1 MKKLL
6 SIVVAFASTFV
17 FAQQT
22 TVNDSIS
29 LNEVVVTAGRST
41 VDLAATR
48 LTPIAVTVVSQ
59 QEIESK
65 IDQEDLV
72 SVMQNMPGVYVQDQ
86 MGGFGDS
93 DVFLRGFNQSN
104 TAFLLNGQPMN
115 GAEDGNM
122 YWSNWSGLGDVTQ
135 AIEVQRGLGASKL
148 AINSVGGTVNFVMKA
163 TQMRK
168 SKSYSIIRGSDDYV
182 RATHSLNTGLMEDG
196 TAFSGSISYWQ
207 GDGYANGTM
216 GRGQTYFFS
225 YGKKFSD
232 KLSMNALLTGAPQ
245 WHDQAYSESLST
257 FLKYGIRYNDNYGY
271 DADGRYISEVRNN
284 YHKPIFNLTFDYQ
297 IDDISS
303 LSAVFYGSYGR
314 GGGTGD
320 RGTRIRTEDGLID
333 FAAIRARNVDLIF
346 GDNRSSDPEER
357 GYVIRNSINA
367 HQWFGAVV
375 NYETKLNDNISLDLG
390 LDARTYYGK
399 HLRVVTDML
408 GLQGFIGR
416 SNARQDT
423 PMITN
428 SEVYPVTVW
437 SQTFYNFN
445 KAQKINRNNHENINY
460 AGLYGQIEYASDSF
474 TAFFQGSYSGQSY
487 VRFEDWN
494 ETLENRTSETLT
506 KNGFNVKG
514 GFSLNISDNSKVF
527 VNAGL
532 YERQPFLDNVFLNY
546 SNVLNPNAA
555 NEKITGFEAGYRYAS
570 DNFTLDLDLYSTNW
584 ADRVRTSRADDFGND
599 QQYTSVA
606 SGLEQ
611 LHTGIEVYSTLRAS
625 NSLRFRS
632 YLSLGNWEYVGSVQS
647 AIRDEDNVIVKDN
660 GSVDVDGGKVGGGA
674 QTQFGLGAI
683 VNFSNITFLD
693 VDYRYNDDLYATG
706 RERKENLQLPS
717 YGLVDFGLTHKFRIA
732 ESKSLSMRIN
742 VRNAFNTEYISFLT
756 SANTGGT
763 DTYKGIDTSNTG
775 RFGKGRTMSVGLKYN
790 F

>member
-1 MKKLL
+1 MKKTL
-6 SIVVAFASTFV
+6 SIIVALASTFV
-17 FAQQT
+17 FAQQK

-48 LTPIAVTVVSQ
+48 LTPVAVTVVSQ

-93 DVFLRGFNQSN
+93 DIFLRGFNQSN

-115 GAEDGNM
+115 AAEDGKM
-122 YWSNWSGLGDVTQ
+122 FWSNWSGLGDVTQ
-135 AIEVQRGLGASKL
+135 SIEVQRGLGASKL

-168 SKSYSIIRGSDDYV
+168 SKSYSIITGSDDYV
-182 RATHSLNTGLMEDG
+182 RATHSFNTGLMEDG

-207 GDGYANGTM
+207 GDGYANGTL

-245 WHDQAYSESLST
+245 WHDQASSEPLSS
-257 FLKYGIRYNDNYGY
+257 FLDYGIRYNDNYGY
-271 DADGRYISEVRNN
+271 DADGRYISETRNN

-303 LSAVFYGSYGR
+303 LSTVFYGSYGR

-320 RGTRIRTEDGLID
+320 RGNAIRTEDGLYD
-333 FAAIRARNVDLIF
+333 FAAIRARNVDIII
-346 GDNRSSDPEER
+346 GDRNEEDPYDR
-357 GYVIRNSINA
+357 GFILRNSINA
-367 HQWFGAVV
+367 HQWFGAVI

-390 LDARTYYGK
+390 VDARTYYGK
-399 HLRVVTDML
+399 HLRVVTDLM
-408 GLQGFIGR
+408 GLTAWVG
-416 SNARQDT
+416 SDNVRQER
-423 PMITN
+423 PMITS

-437 SQTFYNFN
+437 SQTFYNFD

-460 AGLYGQIEYASDSF
+460 AGLYGQIEYANDSF

-494 ETLENRTSETLT
+494 ETVENRQSETLT

-514 GFSLNISDNSKVF
+514 GFSINLSDNSKVF

-532 YERQPFLDNVFLNY
+532 YERQPFLDNVFLNF
-546 SNVLNPNAA
+546 SNTLNPNAS
-555 NEKITGFEAGYRYAS
+555 NEKITSFEAGYRYAS

-584 ADRVRTSRADDFGND
+584 ADRVRTSRADSFGDD
-599 QQYTSVA
+599 QQYTNVS

-611 LHTGIEVYSTLRAS
+611 LHTGVEVYSTFKVS

-632 YLSLGNWEYVGSVQS
+632 YLSLGDWEYVGSVLT
-647 AIRDEDNVIVKDN
+647 AIRDEDNNIVQND

-683 VNFSNITFLD
+683 VNFSYNTFLD
-693 VDYRYNDDLYATG
+693 FDYRYNDDLYATG
-706 RERKENLQLPS
+706 RERKENLKLPS
-717 YGLVDFGLTHKFRIA
+717 YGLVDLGFTHKFRIA

-742 VRNAFNTEYISFLT
+742 LRNAFNEEYISFLT

-763 DTYKGIDTSNTG
+763 DTYNGIDTSNRG

>member
-6 SIVVAFASTFV
+6 SIVVAFASTLV

-22 TVNDSIS
+22 SVNDSIS
-29 LNEVVVTAGRST
+29 LNEVVVIAGRST

-93 DVFLRGFNQSN
+93 DIFLRGFNQSN

-182 RATHSLNTGLMEDG
+182 RATHSFNTGLMEDG

-225 YGKKFSD
+225 YGKKLSD

-245 WHDQAYSESLST
+245 WHDQAFSESLSK
-257 FLKYGIRYNDNYGY
+257 FIKYGDRYNDNYGY
-271 DADGRYISEVRNN
+271 DADGRYISAVRNN

-320 RGTRIRTEDGLID
+320 RGNAIRTEEGLYD
-333 FAAIRARNVDLIF
+333 FAAIRARNVDIII
-346 GDNRSSDPEER
+346 GDRNADDSYDR
-357 GYVIRNSINA
+357 GFILRNSINA

-375 NYETKLNDNISLDLG
+375 NYETKLNDNLSLDLG
-390 LDARTYYGK
+390 VDARTYYGK
-399 HLRVVTDML
+399 HLRVVTDLM
-408 GLQGFIGR
+408 GLTAWVGSDNI
-416 SNARQDT
+416 RQER
-423 PMITN
+423 PMITS

-437 SQTFYNFN
+437 SQTFYNFD

-460 AGLYGQIEYASDSF
+460 AGLYGQIEYANDSF

-494 ETLENRTSETLT
+494 ETLENRVSETLT
-506 KNGFNVKG
+506 KDGFNIKG
-514 GFSLNISDNSKVF
+514 GFSFNLSDKSKVF

-532 YERQPFLDNVFLNY
+532 YERQPFLDNVFLNF
-546 SNVLNPNAA
+546 SNILNPNAS
-555 NEKITGFEAGYRYAS
+555 NEKITSFEAGYRYAS

-584 ADRVRTSRADDFGND
+584 ADRVRTSTSNFAND
-599 QQYTSVA
+599 QQYTSVS

-611 LHTGIEVYSTLRAS
+611 LHTGVEVYSTFKAS

-632 YLSLGNWEYVGSVQS
+632 YLSLGNWEYVGSVLS
-647 AIRDEDNVIVKDN
+647 AIRDEDNNIVQNN

-683 VNFSNITFLD
+683 LNFTNNTFLD
-693 VDYRYNDDLYATG
+693 IDYRYNDDLYATG
-706 RERKENLQLPS
+706 SERKENLKLPS
-717 YGLVDFGLTHKFRIA
+717 YGLVDLGFTQNFRIA
-732 ESKSLSMRIN
+732 NSKSLSVRIN
-742 VRNAFNTEYISFLT
+742 VRNAFNEEYISFLT

-763 DTYKGIDTSNTG
+763 DTYNGIDTSNFG
-775 RFGKGRTMSVGLKYN
+775 RFGKGRTMSIGLKYD

>member
-1 MKKLL
+1 MKNLL

-29 LNEVVVTAGRST
+29 LNEVVVTSGRST
-41 VDLAATR
+41 VDLASTR
-48 LTPIAVTVVSQ
+48 LTPVAVTVVSQ

-72 SVMQNMPGVYVQDQ
+72 SVMQNMPGVYVQGQ

-93 DVFLRGFNQSN
+93 EIFLRGFNQSN

-115 GAEDGNM
+115 AAEDGKM

-182 RATHSLNTGLMEDG
+182 RATHSFNTGLMEDG

-245 WHDQAYSESLST
+245 WHDRASSESLSR
-257 FLKYGIRYNDNYGY
+257 FIQYGNRYNDNYGY
-271 DADGRYISEVRNN
+271 DADGRYISEDRNN

-320 RGTRIRTEDGLID
+320 RGNAIRTEEGLYD
-333 FAAIRARNVDLIF
+333 FAAIRARNADIII
-346 GDNRSSDPEER
+346 GDRNAEDPYDR
-357 GYVIRNSINA
+357 GFILRNSINA
-367 HQWFGAVV
+367 HQWFGAVI

-390 LDARTYYGK
+390 VDARTYYGK
-399 HLRVVTDML
+399 HLRVVTDLM
-408 GLQGFIGR
+408 GLTAWVG
-416 SNARQDT
+416 SDNVRQER
-423 PMITN
+423 PMITQ
-428 SEVYPVTVW
+428 SDLYPVTVW
-437 SQTFYNFN
+437 SQTFYNFD

-460 AGLYGQIEYASDSF
+460 AGLYGQIEYANDSF

-506 KNGFNVKG
+506 KDGFNIKG
-514 GFSLNISDNSKVF
+514 GFSVNLSDKSKVF

-532 YERQPFLDNVFLNY
+532 YSRQPFLDNVFLNF
-546 SNVLNPNAA
+546 SNVLNPNAS
-555 NEKITGFEAGYRYAS
+555 NEKITSFEAGYRYAS
-570 DNFTLDLDLYSTNW
+570 NNFTLDLDLYSTNW
-584 ADRVRTSRADDFGND
+584 ADRVRTSTSNFAND

-611 LHTGIEVYSTLRAS
+611 LHTGFEVYSTFKAS

-647 AIRDEDNVIVKDN
+647 AIRDEDNIIVQDN

-683 VNFSNITFLD
+683 FNFTNNTFLD
-693 VDYRYNDDLYATG
+693 IDYRYNDDLYATG
-706 RERKENLQLPS
+706 RERKENLKLPS
-717 YGLVDFGLTHKFRIA
+717 YGLVDLGFTQNFRIA
-732 ESKSLSMRIN
+732 DSKSLTVRIN
-742 VRNAFNTEYISFLT
+742 VRNAFNEEYISFLT

-763 DTYKGIDTSNTG
+763 DTYNGIDTSNFG

>member
-6 SIVVAFASTFV
+6 SIVVALASTLV

-22 TVNDSIS
+22 SVNDSIS

-41 VDLAATR
+41 VDLATTR
-48 LTPIAVTVVSQ
+48 LTPVCCNCCVSTA
-59 QEIESK
+59 EIESK

-93 DVFLRGFNQSN
+93 EIFLRGFNQSN

-115 GAEDGNM
+115 GAEDGKM

-182 RATHSLNTGLMEDG
+182 RATHSFNTGLMEDG

-245 WHDQAYSESLST
+245 WHDKASSESLSR
-257 FLKYGIRYNDNYGY
+257 FIQYGNRYNDNYGY
-271 DADGRYISEVRNN
+271 DADGRYISEDRNN

-320 RGTRIRTEDGLID
+320 RGNAIRTEEGLYD
-333 FAAIRARNVDLIF
+333 FAAIRARNADIII
-346 GDNRSSDPEER
+346 GDRNAEDPYDR
-357 GYVIRNSINA
+357 GFILRNSINA
-367 HQWFGAVV
+367 HQWFGTVV

-390 LDARTYYGK
+390 VDARTYYGK
-399 HLRVVTDML
+399 HLRVVTDLM
-408 GLQGFIGR
+408 GLTAWVG
-416 SNARQDT
+416 SDNVRQER
-423 PMITN
+423 PMITH
-428 SEVYPVTVW
+428 SDLYPVTVW
-437 SQTFYNFN
+437 SQTFYNFD
-445 KAQKINRNNHENINY
+445 KAQKIDRNNHENINY
-460 AGLYGQIEYASDSF
+460 AGLYGQIEYANDSF

-487 VRFEDWN
+487 VRFEDWD
-494 ETLENRTSETLT
+494 ETLENRQSETLT
-506 KNGFNVKG
+506 KSGFNVKG
-514 GFSLNISDNSKVF
+514 GFSVNLSEKSKVF

-532 YERQPFLDNVFLNY
+532 YDRQPFLDNVFLNY
-546 SNVLNPNAA
+546 SNTLNPNAS
-555 NEKITGFEAGYRYAS
+555 NEKITSYEAGYRYAS

-584 ADRVRTSRADDFGND
+584 ADRVRTSTSNFAND

-611 LHTGIEVYSTLRAS
+611 LHTGIEVYSTFKVS

-632 YLSLGNWEYVGSVQS
+632 YLSLGNWEYVGSVLS
-647 AIRDEDNVIVKDN
+647 AIRDEDNNIVQNN

-683 VNFSNITFLD
+683 VNFSYNTFLD

-706 RERKENLQLPS
+706 RERKENLKLPS
-717 YGLVDFGLTHKFRIA
+717 YGLVDLGFTHKFRIA
-732 ESKSLSMRIN
+732 DSKSLSMRIN
-742 VRNAFNTEYISFLT
+742 LRNAFNEEYISFLT

-763 DTYKGIDTSNTG
+763 DTYNGIDTSNFG